1 MNINNLIAI
10 VKEKLKKK
18 IIMQDIKIEDKSFLH
33 VGHKGNDKKKFHL
46 KILINSKELS
56 KMSRIQSNK
65 KIKSDFNYMRQFK
78 FNHKDIKAFEILGLS
93 VGMKWMKIQEKFKTL
108 VKKFHPDMNLGN
120 KKYEEKLKL
129 ITLAYTQLKNTYREK
144 IDT

>member
-56 KMSRIQSNK
+56 KMSKIQSNK
-65 KIKSDFNYMRQFK
+65 KIYK
-78 FNHKDIKAFEILGLS
+78 ILDR
-93 VGMKWMKIQEKFKTL
+93 E
-108 VKKFHPDMNLGN
+108 
-120 KKYEEKLKL
+120 
-129 ITLAYTQLKNTYREK
+129 LKNY
-144 IDT
+144 IHSIQILIN